1 MRHTKVTSAWR
12 PVRASR
18 GRHQPQG
25 ILSAL
30 VFNVCLV
37 MLAVASALSVLIIS
51 RDHLYAYEYS
61 ESGARVIASR
71 IERLNAEL
79 IQLDFDRTRQWDDL
93 IAMEL
98 QAGDIAAARGFLLSG
113 REMLPGS
120 QANALRRAGD
130 DGARELAAL
139 EMLTPGTRARYEERV
154 PLLSRRSETAET
166 TAARDTPNLVGD
178 ADDFELLARALIA
191 EPSTDAQQLVLTGLS
206 LGLGGEVSP
215 ETTAGALALLVA
227 SRRADFPS
235 SLAAEF
241 ERLLRETLPVEAF
254 RTAAL
259 ANASADTA
267 GEFDNA
273 AAAFR
278 SVVNAEPAAEILDAL
293 AQIGEISTA
302 TTPAAAVYFISH
314 ATTLQDLPR
323 LRLVA
328 QAGGDRAAAAAKRLA
343 RDGRLQA
350 VARGDLRFNRELTF
364 AVAIAGLALFG
375 ILATLGLRLYQTA
388 RRIWR
393 KMQDDDYGSE
403 LVEIGAS
410 NWRPL

>member
-18 GRHQPQG
+18 GKPQPQG
-25 ILSAL
+25 VLSAL
-30 VFNVCLV
+30 VFNLSLV
-37 MLAVASALSVLIIS
+37 VLAVASALGVMIIS

-98 QAGDIAAARGFLLSG
+98 QAGDIAAARGFMLSG

-120 QANALRRAGD
+120 QANVLRRAGN
-130 DGARELAAL
+130 DGARELAGL

-154 PLLSRRSETAET
+154 PLLSRRADTAET
-166 TAARDTPNLVGD
+166 TAARDSANLVGD
-178 ADDFELLARALIA
+178 AEDFELLARALIA
-191 EPSTDAQQLVLTGLS
+191 EPSTDAQQFTLTGLS
-206 LGLGGEVSP
+206 LGLGGDVTS
-215 ETTAGALALLVA
+215 ETSAGALALLVA
-227 SRRADFPS
+227 SRRTDFPS
-235 SLAAEF
+235 TLAAEID
-241 ERLLRETLPVEAF
+241 RLLRETLPVEAF

-259 ANASADTA
+259 SSASANAA
-267 GEFDNA
+267 GEYDNA

-278 SVVNAEPAAEILDAL
+278 SVVNAERAAELRDAL
-293 AQIGEISTA
+293 TQIGEISAA
-302 TTPAAAVYFISH
+302 TSPAAAVYFVSH
-314 ATTLQDLPR
+314 AATLQDLPR

-328 QAGGDRAAAAAKRLA
+328 QAGGDRAAAAAKRLP
-343 RDGRLQA
+343 RDGRLQE

-364 AVAIAGLALFG
+364 AFAIGGLALFG
-375 ILATLGLRLYQTA
+375 ILATLGLRLYQAA
-388 RRIWR
+388 RRMWR

>member
-1 MRHTKVTSAWR
+1 
-12 PVRASR
+12 
-18 GRHQPQG
+18 
-25 ILSAL
+25 
-30 VFNVCLV
+30 
-37 MLAVASALSVLIIS
+37 
-51 RDHLYAYEYS
+51 
-61 ESGARVIASR
+61 
-71 IERLNAEL
+71 
-79 IQLDFDRTRQWDDL
+79 
-93 IAMEL
+93 
-98 QAGDIAAARGFLLSG
+98 
-113 REMLPGS
+113 
-120 QANALRRAGD
+120 
-130 DGARELAAL
+130 
-139 EMLTPGTRARYEERV
+139 
-154 PLLSRRSETAET
+154 
-166 TAARDTPNLVGD
+166 
-178 ADDFELLARALIA
+178 
-191 EPSTDAQQLVLTGLS
+191 
-206 LGLGGEVSP
+206 
-215 ETTAGALALLVA
+215 LLVA

>member
-1 MRHTKVTSAWR
+1 
-12 PVRASR
+12 
-18 GRHQPQG
+18 
-25 ILSAL
+25 
-30 VFNVCLV
+30 
-37 MLAVASALSVLIIS
+37 
-51 RDHLYAYEYS
+51 
-61 ESGARVIASR
+61 
-71 IERLNAEL
+71 
-79 IQLDFDRTRQWDDL
+79 
-93 IAMEL
+93 MEL